1 MTYLAHKKEGKE
13 PQTVQE
19 HCTNVARMAELFGD
33 AFHLGTLCQ
42 AAGKLHDIGKYTK
55 EFQRRLLENGEK
67 VDHSSAGAIEAKR
80 EYGDAWNMALAYVI
94 AGHHSGLQNY
104 GSPESGLLNRLRKGD
119 TLPDYSSFREE
130 ISFPEICDEQ
140 GVLANIRQEGR
151 KNLGF
156 RLSFMTR
163 MIYSALVDA
172 DFLDTES
179 YMDIDQHQL
188 RQRYEPWPVL
198 HERFQQY
205 MAEKTNNSSS
215 SEINIKRNEIYTA
228 CMEKS
233 KGQPGFYTL
242 TVPTGG
248 GKTLSSMA
256 FALGQQKDRIIYVIP
271 YTSIIRQTADVFRGI
286 FGQDNVLE
294 HHSNYDFYDAIK
306 DQESARSMHLSSE
319 NWDMPITV
327 TTNVQFFE
335 SLFANKSS
343 RCRKLHRLANSVII
357 LDEAQMI
364 PLYYLKPCLL
374 ALEELVK
381 RYGATV
387 VFCTATKPEFPKGIL
402 SLQPTEIMDDPDS
415 LYNAFQ
421 RTNITFLTEKSNEEI
436 IELID
441 GESCCLCIV
450 NKRKHVSELYEASSA
465 SPKYQLSGNMCHCH
479 QDKILDKVK
488 GHLNIEKPEKYCAL
502 FSTQLIECGVDI
514 SFPVVFRALSG
525 LDSVI
530 QAAGRCNRENE
541 LAKEHRLGEVYVF
554 DPTSPASGLRSYQN
568 LIASCGRQLMAASD
582 DVNNPATIKRYFRK
596 LYTKEEQNL
605 DKKKILEE
613 FNRQPDDLVFNFETA
628 AKNFRLIDDTD
639 SLIIPYDDK
648 AVALMKQF
656 EYFPEK
662 GTLRKLQPYAISVY
676 PNQIEKLKER
686 GGAKRIGEN
695 LYFLT
700 TKEGFYSEEAGLLIA
715 EEMENLQF

>member
-1 MTYLAHKKEGKE
+1 MIYYAHKQEGKDS
-13 PQTVQE
+13 QTVLE
-19 HCTNVARMAELFGD
+19 HCTNVARMAKIFGD
-33 AFHLGTLCQ
+33 AFHLGALCEI
-42 AAGKLHDIGKYTK
+42 AGKLHDIGKYTE

-67 VDHSSAGAIEAKR
+67 VDHSSAGAIEAKK

-104 GSPESGLLNRLRKGD
+104 GSPESGLLNRLHKGD

-130 ISFPEICDEQ
+130 ISFPEIHDGQEFIDS
-140 GVLANIRQEGR
+140 IRQEGR

-179 YMDIDQHQL
+179 YMDMNQHQL
-188 RQRYEPWPVL
+188 RQKYEPWPVL
-198 HERFQQY
+198 RERFQQH
-205 MAEKTNNSSS
+205 MAEKTNNVPS
-215 SEINIKRNEIYTA
+215 SEINIKRNKIYTA
-228 CMEKS
+228 CVEKG
-233 KGQPGFYTL
+233 KGKPGLYTL

-256 FALGQQKDRIIYVIP
+256 FALEQQKNRIIYVIP
-271 YTSIIRQTADVFRGI
+271 YTSIIRQTAGVFREI
-286 FGQDNVLE
+286 FGEENVLE
-294 HHSNYDFYDAIK
+294 HHSNYDFYDSIK
-306 DQESARSMHLSSE
+306 DREAAKAMHLSSE
-319 NWDMPITV
+319 NWDVPITV

-335 SLFANKSS
+335 SIFANKSS
-343 RCRKLHRLANSVII
+343 RCRKLHHLANSVII

-402 SLQPTEIMDDPDS
+402 SLQPTEIINNPDG
-415 LYNAFQ
+415 LYETFQ
-421 RTNITFLTEKSNEEI
+421 RTNITFINEKSNKEI
-436 IELID
+436 TELID
-441 GESCCLCIV
+441 QESCCLCIV
-450 NKRKHVSELYEASSA
+450 NKRKHVSELYDASSIK
-465 SPKYQLSGNMCHCH
+465 PKYQLSGNMCHCH

-488 GHLNIEKPEKYCAL
+488 EHVNNEKAEKHCAL

-554 DPTSPASGLRSYQN
+554 DPTSPASGLRGYQN
-568 LIASCGRQLMAASD
+568 LIASCGRRLMANSD
-582 DVNNPATIKRYFRK
+582 DVNNPITIKRYFRK

-605 DKKKILEE
+605 DKKKILDE

-628 AKNFRLIDDTD
+628 AKNFQLIDDTD

-648 AVALMKQF
+648 AVVLMKQF

-662 GTLRKLQPYAISVY
+662 STLKKLQPYAISVY
-676 PNQIEKLKER
+676 PNQIEKLKGR
-686 GGAKRIGEN
+686 GGVKRIGEN